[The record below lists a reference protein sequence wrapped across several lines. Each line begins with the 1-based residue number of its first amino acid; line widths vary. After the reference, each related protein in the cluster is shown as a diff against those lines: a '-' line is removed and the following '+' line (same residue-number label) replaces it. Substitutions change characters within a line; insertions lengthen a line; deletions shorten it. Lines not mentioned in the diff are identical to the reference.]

1 MAGTA
6 KKAKIA
12 PVIVE
17 EPEPSEDITSLL
29 EGADAAWEQYKQHG
43 QGTRITS
50 DEELDA
56 FMDSL

>member
-1 MAGTA
+1 MAGTV
-6 KKAKIA
+6 KKTKIM

-29 EGADAAWEQYKQHG
+29 EGTDAAWEQYKCG

-50 DEELDA
+50 NEELDA

>member
-1 MAGTA
+1 MAGTV
-6 KKAKIA
+6 KKTKII
-12 PVIVE
+12 PVIAE

-29 EGADAAWEQYKQHG
+29 EGADAAWEQYKRG

-50 DEELDA
+50 DVELDA

>member
-1 MAGTA
+1 MAGTV
-6 KKAKIA
+6 KKAKNI
-12 PVIVE
+12 PVVVE
-17 EPEPSEDITSLL
+17 KPETSDITSLL
-29 EGADAAWEQYKQHG
+29 EGANAAWEQYKRG